1 MARPDRSGRA
11 MTGFDISVSCRISD
25 RRPRDMQCEW
35 EPSMKKSRLD
45 LRTKTPVRKLTRE
58 EMITLVDKIQRC
70 EGTEEEIDAAVEL
83 FQANCLHPSGSD
95 LIFWPH
101 GFPHHPNL
109 PEPTTEEIV
118 DKALSTDH
126 IIKL

>member
-1 MARPDRSGRA
+1 
-11 MTGFDISVSCRISD
+11 
-25 RRPRDMQCEW
+25 
-35 EPSMKKSRLD
+35 MKKSRLD
-45 LRTKTPVRKLTRE
+45 LRSKTPVRKLTRD
-58 EMITLVDKIQRC
+58 EMIALVDKIRRND
-70 EGTEEEIDAAVEL
+70 GTEKEINAAVEL
-83 FQANCLHPSGSD
+83 FRFNCLHPSGSS

-101 GFPHHPNL
+101 GYPHNPNL